1 MAALTSAT
9 DRVRLQLVAGT
20 PIDDPASL
28 PPRVR
33 RGVTLARTLGAPL
46 LPAVDAAADAE
57 DDDARAR
64 RAVAVSTAQARTVA
78 RGLTLAP
85 LLLVPAIGG
94 LAGVDTVGF
103 YSSGAGRGVLVVGLA
118 LLLAGGG
125 VVRLLIRSASRP
137 SRDAAIEEVAE
148 LVAVALTA
156 GVGTAAALREVA
168 AVMPQESER
177 LRRLAL
183 DLDLGIART
192 SSPRIAGRHGPVALA
207 RIREVLVTAS
217 ELGAPAAPTLR
228 RLARDLRAAELARVM
243 AAAERLPA
251 QLTVPTTLLLLPA
264 TLLLVGAPL
273 VASGLSAVLA

>member
-1 MAALTSAT
+1 MSSAT
-9 DRVRLQLVAGT
+9 DRVRLQLIAGA
-20 PIDDPASL
+20 PIDDVVSM

-46 LPAVDAAADAE
+46 LPAIDAAAEAE

-64 RAVAVSTAQARTVA
+64 RAVEVSTAQARTVA

-85 LLLVPAIGG
+85 LLMVPGIGG
-94 LAGVDTVGF
+94 LAGVDTFAF
-103 YSSGAGRGVLVVGLA
+103 YASGTGRGVLGVGLA
-118 LLLAGGG
+118 LLAAGGAFA
-125 VVRLLIRSASRP
+125 RLLIHRAARP
-137 SRDAAIEEVAE
+137 SREAPLEEVAE
-148 LVAVALTA
+148 LVAVALTS
-156 GVGTAAALREVA
+156 GVGPAAALREVA
-168 AVMPQESER
+168 AVMPDQAGR

-183 DLDLGIART
+183 DLDLGITRAPRSRRT
-192 SSPRIAGRHGPVALA
+192 GPPEPAA
-207 RIREVLVTAS
+207 IGRIREVLATAS
-217 ELGAPAAPTLR
+217 ALGAPAAPTLR

-251 QLTVPTTLLLLPA
+251 QLTVPMTLLLLPA